1 MLGNVYIQYSI
12 FILTAVQGY
21 QSINKK
27 IDLTYINSR
36 FGIDV
41 KAQFEEELIPYF
53 QNEIAILENDKIKLS
68 EVGFFSADRVA
79 SDLFLLED

>member
-1 MLGNVYIQYSI
+1 MTGLR
-12 FILTAVQGY
+12 TAKG
-21 QSINKK
+21 
-27 IDLTYINSR
+27 IDLTYIESR

-41 KAQFEEELIPYF
+41 KKQFEEELLPYF
-53 QNEIAILENDKIKLS
+53 QNEIAILENDRINLS